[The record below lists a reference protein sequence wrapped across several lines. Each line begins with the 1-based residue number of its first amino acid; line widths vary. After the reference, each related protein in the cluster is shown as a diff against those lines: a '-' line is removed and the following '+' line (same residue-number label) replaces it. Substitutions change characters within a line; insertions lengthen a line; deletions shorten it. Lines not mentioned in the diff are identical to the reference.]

1 MKIPALTV
9 LGIVLLALGVTLLF
23 RSFSREKVVDLGS
36 VEITREREDSAP
48 LPLIGGAALIVG
60 ATLFWVGTRKGS

>member
-1 MKIPALTV
+1 MRISALTV
-9 LGIVLLALGVTLLF
+9 LGIVLLALGVSLLI
-23 RSFSREKVVDLGS
+23 RGLTREKIVDLGS

-60 ATLFWVGTRKGS
+60 ATLFWAGTRKGS